1 MSELATQYYDDVAA
15 VDFETYFD
23 SKYTLF
29 SKTQSMTEYIRDERF
44 EAQTI
49 AITLASTGE
58 TLSAVGHKDIKELL
72 HSIDWASTAWLSHH
86 THFDG
91 YIGTHHFDTYPVFWL
106 DNMPISRLLWGAD
119 VGHSHAALAARLGIE
134 AKSKGDAL
142 QDVKGVRLA
151 DMSPE
156 QIAGL
161 RAYNEDDAREEL
173 EVFKKIWR
181 LVPFDEL
188 RVIDI
193 KLRMYC
199 EPVIDLD
206 GGLLRALHEREVG
219 RRDAL
224 IAETG
229 VGREVLGSAPK
240 LADLLRSLG
249 VEPPMKISPRTGKS
263 TFAFAKT
270 DLEFKALL
278 DHPNE
283 TVRKVVEARLGSK
296 STIVASRAER
306 FIRRVGLP
314 SPVYI
319 APNKARTLRD
329 GGGDLVNYQNLPAVG
344 AGADIRL
351 AQRAPQG
358 CKMIGGDAS
367 QVEARMTAWLAG
379 FVRKLEAFS
388 AYDNNEGPDMYCL
401 SAEPIFGRPI
411 DKFEDPFERF
421 IGKVLELSCQYGAG
435 ATKIKNTLAQGFRG
449 AEPVFLSL
457 DEVKRHVKLWRRAN
471 GEIVQYWRSIETAA
485 KLAWLSKRPQ
495 ELGALYFE
503 YSERTDR
510 GFIHLPSGVFLI
522 YNSPHR
528 GLDGEMYYTSKNG
541 PTKLWGGH
549 LLENVSQALCGMML
563 KHHMLEFQDAAPDA
577 RIVLP
582 VHDEIVSVA
591 YEHQAE
597 EYAQTKQRV
606 MSTPMDCFP
615 GLPLNASVWIGN
627 EYQKE

>member
-1 MSELATQYYDDVAA
+1 MSDLATKYYDHVAS

-44 EAQTI
+44 EAQTC
-49 AITLASTGE
+49 AVQLDSWDRPQ
-58 TLSAVGHKDIKELL
+58 SAVGFDQIKELL
-72 HSIDWASTAWLSHH
+72 HSIDWSTTAWLSHH

-91 YIGTHHFDTYPVFWL
+91 YVATYHFDTYPVFWL

-119 VGHSHAALAARLGIE
+119 VAHSHAAVASRLGIA
-134 AKSKGDAL
+134 AKSKGDNL
-142 QDVKGVRLA
+142 QSVKGIRLA
-151 DMSPE
+151 DMTPE
-156 QIAGL
+156 QIEGL
-161 RAYNEDDAREEL
+161 RAYNEDDASEEL
-173 EVFKKIWR
+173 EVFKRIWR

-199 EPVIDLD
+199 EPVIELD
-206 GGLLRALHEREVG
+206 GDLLQALYEREVG

-249 VEPPMKISPRTGKS
+249 VEPPMKISPRTGKP

-283 TVRKVVEARLGSK
+283 VVRKVVEARLGSK

-306 FIRRVGLP
+306 FLRRVGLP

-329 GGGDLVNYQNLPAVG
+329 GGGDLVNYQNLPSVG

-379 FVRKLEAFS
+379 FVKKLEAFT
-388 AYDNNEGPDMYCL
+388 AYDEGRGPDMYCL
-401 SAEPIFGRPI
+401 SAEPVFGRPI
-411 DKFEDPFERF
+411 SKAEDPFERF

-435 ATKIKNTLAQGFRG
+435 AVKIKNTLAQGFRG

-457 DEVKRHVKLWRRAN
+457 DEVKRHVSLWRRAN
-471 GEIVQYWRSIETAA
+471 KEIVEYWRAIETAA

-495 ELGALYFE
+495 ELGPLHFE

-510 GFIHLPSGVFLI
+510 GFIHLPSGVFLT

-528 GLDGEMYYTSKNG
+528 GADGDLHYVSKNG

-563 KHHMLEFQDAAPDA
+563 KHHMLVYQDAAPDA

-582 VHDEIVSVA
+582 VHDEMVSVA
-591 YEHQAE
+591 YAHQAE
-597 EYAQTKQRV
+597 EYARIKKEV
-606 MSTPMDCFP
+606 MSVPMDCFP
-615 GLPLNASVWIGN
+615 GLPLNASVWVAD